1 MIEQIIYN
9 ISIVDF
15 RRAWARYLGNRAQ
28 DPTTMTEAD
37 TLTTCYMIWAREHF
51 SFTHLKVIQ
60 KRGSTRSGYV
70 LIEMPVSKLNYK
82 KHYMEILANK
92 VMDKSLG

>member
-1 MIEQIIYN
+1 MVKQVIHN

-15 RRAWARYLGNRAQ
+15 RRAWARYLGNKAQ
-28 DPTTMTEAD
+28 DPTTMTEID
-37 TLTTCYMIWAREHF
+37 TLQTCYMIWARELF

-70 LIEMPVSKLNYK
+70 LIEMPVNKLNFKKNYK
-82 KHYMEILANK
+82 EIQAKKILNK
-92 VMDKSLG
+92 EY